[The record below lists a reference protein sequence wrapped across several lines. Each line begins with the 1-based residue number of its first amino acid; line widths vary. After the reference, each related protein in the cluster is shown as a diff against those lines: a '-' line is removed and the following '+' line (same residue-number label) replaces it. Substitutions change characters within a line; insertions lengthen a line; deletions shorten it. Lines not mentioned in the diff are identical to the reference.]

1 MLVKK
6 CNSVE
11 FLQQVEDDLGLVLD
25 NRLTDFSQIIA
36 DPQRMH
42 MVANFAQ
49 GANDIELGYPSG
61 DRDMVQ
67 SGLSS
72 PAIARGT

>member
-1 MLVKK
+1 MVNHALERAQI
-6 CNSVE
+6 SVR
-11 FLQQVEDDLGLVLD
+11 V
-25 NRLTDFSQIIA
+25 S
-36 DPQRMH
+36 
-42 MVANFAQ
+42 
-49 GANDIELGYPSG
+49 YPSG